1 MIIGGKMLK
10 QKNSRGCFLCG
21 LENKFSLRMKWYE
34 DHQAQQIRSTVVVP
48 DHFNG
53 FPGVVHGGIVSAIL
67 DETAGRSVM
76 LTSGEDALMVALKLE
91 VTFRRPTP
99 TNTPLTVIG
108 WVIKQT
114 ASRAQ
119 VAGEIRLSDGTLTAE
134 CKAIV
139 VPPPKEILD
148 NWEHEKPY
156 WKVYDD

>member
-1 MIIGGKMLK
+1 MQK

-21 LENKFSLRMKWYE
+21 LENDASLKMTWYE
-34 DHQAQQIRSTVVVP
+34 DHQKQRVRSTVTVP

-53 FPGVVHGGIVSAIL
+53 YPGVVHGGIVSAIL

-76 LTSGEDALMVALKLE
+76 LNSGEDALMVALKLE

-119 VAGEIRLSDGTLTAE
+119 VAGEIRLPDGTLTAE

-148 NWEHEKPY
+148 KWEHEKPY
-156 WKVYDD
+156 WKIYDD